1 MGAGSRKDHYI
12 QDAAEAYIV
21 YRLQDFAVNNNT
33 ALTNSAEDKKKIFNI
48 YWFDRGIES
57 DFNKSIYKENIDD
70 IVEGFYSDLVNEYPN
85 KKFDFVDVEKEFRD
99 KKWKGDFI
107 IQFEDES

>member
-1 MGAGSRKDHYI
+1 MGAGDSKTHMI

-21 YRLQDFAVNNNT
+21 YRLQDFAVSNNT

-48 YWFDRGIES
+48 YCYDRGIES

-70 IVEGFYSDLVNEYPN
+70 IFT
-85 KKFDFVDVEKEFRD
+85 
-99 KKWKGDFI
+99 FI
-107 IQFEDES
+107 NSYT